1 MSAPPDRAERSAA
14 ASENIRVAAAPSAL
28 SPSELD
34 KVRSILKR
42 EPTETELGIF
52 DVMWS
57 EHCSYKSSRLH
68 LKKLP
73 TKSARVLVGPGENA
87 GIIDIGASQTGEK
100 WAIAFKI
107 ESHNHPS
114 FIEPFQGAATGV
126 GGILRDIFTMGARPI
141 AVMDALR
148 FGPLDDPANGDR
160 NRRIVE
166 GVVGGISHYGNC
178 FGVPTVG
185 GETIFESCYNGN
197 PLVNVFALGVF
208 KHEEIFFGRASGI
221 GNPVIYVGAK
231 TGRDGIHGASMASAE
246 FTEESKQKRPN
257 VQVGDP
263 FMEKLLLE
271 ACLEAMKTGAIVG
284 IQDMGAAG
292 LTCSTCEM
300 GSRAGTGI
308 EIDLALVPQR
318 ETGMT
323 PYEIMLSESQER
335 MLIVA
340 ERGREEEVFAVFRKW
355 GLDAVTIGSVT
366 GDGILRVKNHGTV
379 AAEIPNRELAD
390 EAPLYDRPHNAAP
403 YRSAPMEAPKFAS
416 TDLTADLL
424 KLVASDDLSSKRW
437 IWQQYDYLVRANTL
451 AGPGAD
457 AAIVRIKET
466 GTSIAMSL
474 DGNGRYCSLS
484 PREGA
489 RLIVAECCRN
499 VSTVGA
505 LPVAATNNLNFG
517 NPERPE
523 IMAQLVETIEG
534 IAEACTAFETPI
546 TGGNVSLYN
555 ETLGEAIWPSPVMG
569 IVGLMQTK
577 TAAPVT
583 IPFKNEGRVVM
594 LVGGPGSCDDTRFG
608 GTQYAKVVL
617 NQMWGLPPALD
628 MDYEKRVQ
636 SAIREIVN
644 AGLAESA
651 HDLSDGG
658 LAVALAECGSA
669 GIGAQIEIA
678 TDLRPEL
685 ALFHEGPSRSLIST
699 TEPDAVEKIALTHNV
714 DCVRIGVTMKERLRI
729 SDGAMNY
736 VDCSIQQLQQAHQT
750 AFENRITHAR

>member
-1 MSAPPDRAERSAA
+1 MS
-14 ASENIRVAAAPSAL
+14 VL
-28 SPSELD
+28 TPSELD

-73 TKSARVLVGPGENA
+73 TKGLRVLVGPGENA
-87 GIIDIGASQTGEK
+87 GIIDIGTSESGEQY
-100 WAIAFKI
+100 AIAFKI

-148 FGPLDDPANGDR
+148 FGPLDDPENGDR

-166 GVVGGISHYGNC
+166 GVVGGIAHYGNC

-185 GETIFESCYNGN
+185 GETVFETCYNGN

-208 KHEEIFFGRASGI
+208 RHEEIFFGRASGI

-318 ETGMT
+318 ETDMS
-323 PYEIMLSESQER
+323 PYDIMLSESQER

-340 ERGREEEVFAVFRKW
+340 EKGREEEVFAVFRKW
-355 GLDAVTIGSVT
+355 GLDAVTIGQVT
-366 GDGILRVKNHGTV
+366 GDGMLRVKNHGVV

-390 EAPLYDRPHNAAP
+390 EAPLYDRPHNAMP
-403 YRSAPMEAPKFAS
+403 YRPAPMAVPDFSSKN
-416 TDLTADLL
+416 LTADLL
-424 KLVASDDLSSKRW
+424 KLVGSDDLSSKRW

-474 DGNGRYCSLS
+474 DGNSRYCALS

-499 VSTVGA
+499 LSTVGA
-505 LPVAATNNLNFG
+505 VPVAATNNLNFG

-523 IMAQLVETIEG
+523 IMAQLVESIEG
-534 IAEACTAFETPI
+534 IAEACTFFGTPI

-569 IVGLMQTK
+569 IVGLMK
-577 TAAPVT
+577 TVAPVT
-583 IPFKNEGRVVM
+583 IPFKNEGRTVM
-594 LVGGPGSCDDTRFG
+594 LVGGVGSCDDVRFG

-617 NQMWGLPPALD
+617 NAMWGLPPALD
-628 MDYEKRVQ
+628 LEFEKRVQ

-658 LAVALAECGSA
+658 LAVALAECCTA
-669 GIGAQIEIA
+669 GMGASIEVA
-678 TDLRPEL
+678 TDSRPEI
-685 ALFHEGPSRSLIST
+685 ALFHEGPSRILIST
-699 TEPDAVEKIALTHNV
+699 NVPEAVEKIALAHNV
-714 DCVRIGVTMKERLRI
+714 ACERIGVTMKERLRI
-729 SDGAMNY
+729 GNGAMNY
-736 VDCSIQQLQQAHQT
+736 VDCSVQQLQQTYQN
-750 AFENRITHAR
+750 AFESRFTKQTC